1 MYQLRKKAIYHKI
14 CCLLEPKTEA
24 KYLFA
29 LEFLEGLFGK
39 QSGKGNPAPT
49 SSKYA
54 SLSKY
59 ARLKQ
64 IRPPQANTSI
74 LRNTALIH
82 CTDIATQNYSDLA
95 FHEIQINERLNRKKL
110 KIQLK

>member
-1 MYQLRKKAIYHKI
+1 MYQKI
-14 CCLLEPKTEA
+14 CCLLEIEA

-59 ARLKQ
+59 AQLKQ
-64 IRPPQANTSI
+64 MRPAQANTSI
-74 LRNTALIH
+74 LRNTTLIH
-82 CTDIATQNYSDLA
+82 CTDTATQNYWNFA
-95 FHEIQINERLNRKKL
+95 FHEIQINDDNQQEFK
-110 KIQLK
+110 